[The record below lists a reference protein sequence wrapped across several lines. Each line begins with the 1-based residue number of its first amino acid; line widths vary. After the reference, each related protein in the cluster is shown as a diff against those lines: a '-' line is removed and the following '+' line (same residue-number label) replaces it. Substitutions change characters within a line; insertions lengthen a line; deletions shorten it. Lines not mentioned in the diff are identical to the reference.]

1 MSKNTKKLP
10 VWPLLLVIALIL
22 GAYLLNPLC
31 RYLYTKDFVRRG
43 DIQLA
48 EMLAHDFET
57 ADISS
62 FEKPIFFIG
71 TGTTRTNASC
81 LDLSTGEY
89 DIFSVFAAGD
99 VLDLDTVAASQ
110 YIVSYL
116 NELGYS
122 YTAPTADDWQAY
134 QDEISATL
142 PLWKSFPWYSSM
154 AETEHCILVQ
164 LSGSE
169 GGY

>member
-1 MSKNTKKLP
+1 MSNTTKKLP
-10 VWPLLLVIALIL
+10 LWPILLVIALAA

-31 RYLYTKDFVRRG
+31 RYVYTKNFVKRG

-57 ADISS
+57 ENISS
-62 FEKPIFFIG
+62 FEKPVFFIG
-71 TGTTRTNASC
+71 SSTTKTNASC
-81 LDLSTGEY
+81 LDLPSDKY
-89 DIFSVFAAGD
+89 NIFSVFAAGD
-99 VLDLDTVAASQ
+99 VLNLDTVTASQ

-116 NELGYS
+116 NELGYD
-122 YTAPTADDWQAY
+122 YTAPTAEDWQAY
-134 QDEISATL
+134 QDEISAAL